1 MNDKSFER
9 TLEEIK
15 ALFFCTLYLWAVVF
29 VSPLL
34 ISYHDFHVLLSPSN
48 YVFSLV
54 YFLCTWGCLKLL
66 IIFQLLIKKKYCPK
80 IRRKEFNNEK
90 RKVKGIWR
98 GDHFCIIYIF
108 NLRDERR
115 HNAVL
120 DLGWSATNWK
130 TFTWMYGP
138 SPCLPSWVHSEV
150 NQLDKR
156 HVRGHTY
163 CHILEVWIVQPLH
176 T

>member
-54 YFLCTWGCLKLL
+54 YFLCT
-66 IIFQLLIKKKYCPK
+66 
-80 IRRKEFNNEK
+80 
-90 RKVKGIWR
+90 
-98 GDHFCIIYIF
+98 
-108 NLRDERR
+108 
-115 HNAVL
+115 
-120 DLGWSATNWK
+120 
-130 TFTWMYGP
+130 
-138 SPCLPSWVHSEV
+138 
-150 NQLDKR
+150 
-156 HVRGHTY
+156 
-163 CHILEVWIVQPLH
+163 
-176 T
+176 